1 MLFQRFVS
9 IVALL
14 VCAVYFSIKWEH
26 YVIGV
31 FDLSVLSVFVKN
43 YQFAGRLCHFLVELT
58 TLRPGRS
65 RSLV

>member
-31 FDLSVLSVFVKN
+31 FDLSVLSD
-43 YQFAGRLCHFLVELT
+43 QFAGRLCHFLVELT
-58 TLRPGRS
+58 TLRPGRI